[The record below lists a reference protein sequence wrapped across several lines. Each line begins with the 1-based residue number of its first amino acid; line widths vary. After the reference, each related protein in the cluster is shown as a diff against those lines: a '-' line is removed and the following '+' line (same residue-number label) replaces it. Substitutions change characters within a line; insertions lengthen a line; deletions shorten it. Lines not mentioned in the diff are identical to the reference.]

1 MSNRGTLLSAYRRE
15 RARQYQNC
23 RKPIGGLFSALLLT
37 TIAVITLNSTSLV
50 HIPPSFQMFQ
60 QKPIQNF
67 SEARECLL
75 PDSESV
81 LTKVGER
88 CIYIQSVIASY
99 KEPAST
105 VISVVV
111 NAWDGTY
118 TSPDF
123 VCCLRADRDVIKVM
137 PYVFNRYSVES
148 PFRATQFNCLVNAER
163 LKPTHIALADHSCD
177 QTALNYSPI
186 TYPEKDVDQ
195 LAVCAGVAYGR
206 LVPERLTEWFE
217 LQKILGV
224 EKVVTFT
231 YNLDRDSMKVLKYY
245 ENDGILQIIPYNI
258 PLIIKAKP
266 DRGFELN
273 QRWPPQYLNDIQMS
287 LFDCKERLQG
297 YRYMMVTGFHEVII
311 PKGKIANLYDLL
323 EHRLRVEYQQASSFS
338 FPVKT
343 FITDWNKS
351 DPDNQLFYLQY
362 LQRTPLNTT
371 NTRSV
376 HIPGRI
382 TELTNT
388 HVIPQYH
395 YQRIILSGEMAYVH
409 QYISCPPYLHDC
421 YTSTRYHDGGLFFFE
436 KILKDRMKNVPPE
449 LRQEF

>member
-1 MSNRGTLLSAYRRE
+1 MSNRGTMLSVYRRE
-15 RARQYQNC
+15 RARHYHNC
-23 RKPIGGLFSALLLT
+23 RKPMGGLFSALLLT
-37 TIAVITLNSTSLV
+37 TIAIIALNSKSWV
-50 HIPPSFQMFQ
+50 QIPPSFQIFQ
-60 QKPIQNF
+60 QQNIQNF
-67 SEARECLL
+67 SETRECLP
-75 PDSESV
+75 PDSDGV
-81 LTKVGER
+81 LTKVGEQ

-99 KEPAST
+99 KEPGST

-118 TSPDF
+118 TAPDF
-123 VCCLRADRDVIKVM
+123 VCCLRADRDVIRVK
-137 PYVFNRYSVES
+137 PHVFYKYSVES

-163 LKPTHIALADHSCD
+163 LKPTHIAFTDHSCD
-177 QTALNYSPI
+177 QTSLNYSAI
-186 TYPEKDVDQ
+186 TYPENSVDQ
-195 LAVCAGVAYGR
+195 LAVCTGVAYGR
-206 LVPERLTEWFE
+206 LVPEQLTEWFE

-231 YNLDRDSMKVLKYY
+231 YNLDGDSTKVLKYY
-245 ENDGILQIIPYNI
+245 ENEGILEIIPYDI
-258 PLIIKAKP
+258 PQIIKAKP

-273 QRWPPQYLNDIQMS
+273 ERWPVQYLNDIQMP
-287 LFDCKERLQG
+287 LLDCKERLQG
-297 YRYMMVTGFHEVII
+297 YRYMMVTGFHEIII
-311 PKGKIANLYDLL
+311 PKGQIANLYDLL

-362 LQRTPLNTT
+362 LQRTPLNTS

-382 TELTNT
+382 MEITHT
-388 HVIPQYH
+388 HVVPQYY
-395 YQRIILSGEMAYVH
+395 YQRIMLSAEMAYVH
-409 QYISCPPYLHDC
+409 QYISCPPYLQDC

-436 KILKDRMKNVPPE
+436 NILKDRMKNVPPE